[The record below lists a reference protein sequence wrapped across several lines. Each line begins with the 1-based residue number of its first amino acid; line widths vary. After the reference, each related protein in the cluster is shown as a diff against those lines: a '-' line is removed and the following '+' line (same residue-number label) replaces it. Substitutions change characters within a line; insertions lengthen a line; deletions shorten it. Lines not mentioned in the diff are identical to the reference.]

1 MDFPVELLREISRK
15 IQKRNEKIAVAES
28 VTSGFLQFLFSQ
40 MENASTFFSG
50 GITAYNLE
58 QKVNLLNVDRETAVQ
73 TNCVSPLV
81 SETMSKKV
89 TENFRSDW
97 GIAITGYATPVKESG
112 FELYAYFSI
121 HYQSRLMVSE
131 KIRPE
136 NVKLPSEIQQ
146 FYSESIL
153 KKLLELLT

>member
-1 MDFPVELLREISRK
+1 MDFPVKSLQKVSREL
-15 IQKRNEKIAVAES
+15 QNRNEKIAVAES

-58 QKVNLLNVDRETAVQ
+58 QKANLLNVDRETAIQ

-89 TENFRSDW
+89 LETFRSDW
-97 GIAITGYATPVKESG
+97 GIAVTGYATPVRESG
-112 FELYAYFSI
+112 FELYAYFSV
-121 HYQSRLMVSE
+121 HHQSRLLISE

-146 FYSESIL
+146 FYSETIL
-153 KKLLELLT
+153 KKFLELLS